1 MFATLSNVLHK
12 ETLDVIRDRRSIGI
26 SLSFAIFGPVFLALM
41 LNNMAE
47 SANDP
52 NDLRV
57 VVAGGEHA
65 PGLITHL
72 EERGVMF
79 SNADNESAARA
90 LLDEQQRVTLSIPK
104 DYAQKFTNSDTVDLA
119 ITGDFKSDA
128 AQQDARELQMKIE
141 RYNLDVSQGRLIAAG
156 VAPHRVRAVRAGTYD
171 LSRAGGKSALISD
184 SLIYVFLIAGFVAG
198 AFMTA
203 DAVAGERERHSLEPL
218 LAQPVSPMTLIVGK
232 WLACGAISV
241 LVSTL
246 TVVVGGI
253 LLARTPL
260 AELGLRLS
268 IGPKSMLLATLALAP
283 LALFAVALQML
294 LAARAKTYREAGI
307 SGQFTMFLPVVVA
320 GAIMIG
326 NVDYSGLASHLPL
339 TGQTLLLQDIFLD
352 GRASPLTLVTVSVS
366 SLLAAW
372 GMLVVASRWIA
383 DEARL

>member
-47 SANDP
+47 SATNSD
-52 NDLRV
+52 DLNV
-57 VVAGGEHA
+57 VVTGGEYA
-65 PGLITHL
+65 PGLTQHL
-72 EERGVMF
+72 QERGVSF
-79 SNADNESAARA
+79 VDAPDNAAAQA
-90 LLDEQQRVTLSIPK
+90 LLDDEHHVMLNIPP
-104 DYAQKFTNSDTVDLA
+104 DFAQKFTRRDLVDLA

-128 AQQDARELQMKIE
+128 AQQDAQELQTKIE
-141 RYNLDVSQGRLIAAG
+141 DYNRDVTQGRLIAAG
-156 VAPHRVRAVRAGTYD
+156 VAPHRVRAVRAQTYD
-171 LSRAGGKSALISD
+171 LSRAGGRSAVISD
-184 SLIYVFLIAGFVAG
+184 ALIYVFLIAGFVAG

-218 LAQPVSPMTLIVGK
+218 LAQPVSPMTLIIGK
-232 WLACGAISV
+232 WLACGGISV
-241 LVSTL
+241 IVSTL
-246 TVVVGGI
+246 TVIVGGI

-260 AELGLRLS
+260 ADLGLRLS
-268 IGPKSMLLATLALAP
+268 IGPKPMLLAALSLAP

-326 NVDYSGLASHLPL
+326 NVDYTGPARHLPL
-339 TGQTLLLQDIFLD
+339 TGHTLLLQDIFLD
-352 GRASPLTLVTVSVS
+352 GTASKIALVTVTIST
-366 SLLAAW
+366 LLAAW
-372 GMLVVASRWIA
+372 GMLMVAARWLG
-383 DEARL
+383 DEAKL